1 MAEIKPFKG
10 LRYNQEK
17 VKLEDVV
24 TQPYD
29 KITRKRQTAYYEE
42 SPYNIVRIIL
52 GKSES
57 PYTKASGFFRDWQD
71 KEMLIQDGES
81 SIYPYWQE
89 YNFLGEG
96 RIRKGFVALLKLEEF
111 SSGVV
116 IPHERT
122 LSGPKKDRLDL
133 LRATRANFGQIFM
146 LYSDPEHKISTL
158 IDEKISGMT
167 PLADVCESYEPGVHH
182 RLWRTWS
189 EDIIKE
195 IQDLMRQKTLLIA
208 DGHHRYE
215 TALNYRRENK
225 DANYR
230 MITFVGME
238 DPGLVILP
246 THRAIY
252 GVETGDFANRVSPY
266 FELEECKNKDEL
278 LDKLSCKHHQFGLY
292 DGRFWWL
299 RLKDE
304 NLIDGFV
311 SKEKSADYKKL
322 DVVVL
327 HKIMLEGILSISE
340 ERILKKECIDYIRDI
355 ENGIKGVNEGK
366 YKLLFILNPTSIEET
381 QKVSAHQESM
391 PQKSTDFYPK
401 LITGLV
407 INKL

>member
-17 VKLEDVV
+17 VELEGVI

-29 KITRKRQTAYYEE
+29 KITKEMQTAYYDR
-42 SPYNIVRIIL
+42 SPYNITRIIL
-52 GKSES
+52 GKGES
-57 PYTKASGFFRDWQD
+57 PYTEASNFFREWQD
-71 KEMLIQDGES
+71 KEILMQDGES

-89 YNFLGEG
+89 YNFLGEE
-96 RIRKGFVALLKLEEF
+96 RIRKGFVAFLKLEEF

-133 LRATRANFGQIFM
+133 LSATRANFGQIFM
-146 LYSDPEHKISTL
+146 LYSDPEHKISSL
-158 IDEKISGMT
+158 IDEKISGVT

-182 RLWRTWS
+182 KLWRIWN
-189 EDIIKE
+189 EDIIRE
-195 IQDLMRQKTLLIA
+195 IQDLMGQKTLLIA

-215 TALNYRRENK
+215 TALNYRKENK

-252 GVETGDFANRVSPY
+252 GVDTSDFANLVSPY

-278 LDKLSCKHHQFGLY
+278 LDKLRGKHHQFGLY

-304 NLIDGFV
+304 NLIDRFV

-322 DVVVL
+322 DVVAL

-340 ERILKKECIDYIRDI
+340 EKILSKECIDYLRDI
-355 ENGIKGVNEGK
+355 EDGIKGVQAGK

-381 QKVSAHQESM
+381 QKVSARQESM